1 MGRSGLE
8 MLSNRRLTLPD
19 WRVLAAVTA
28 AQLAVGAALRVMSLS
43 AWRRRAVRWRPFA
56 RFVVRGSNR
65 RIAWAIEATGRR
77 LGHRSTC
84 LIRALVA
91 ELVMNAQ
98 EGPMTLTI
106 GVRRTAAGAFHAH
119 AWLVQEDLVLVGAT
133 SDEYL
138 PMASWTG
145 LPG

>member
-1 MGRSGLE
+1 
-8 MLSNRRLTLPD
+8 MLSKRRLTLPD
-19 WRVLAAVTA
+19 WWVLAAVTA
-28 AQLAVGAALRVMSLS
+28 AQLAVGTALRVMSLS
-43 AWRRRAVRWRPFA
+43 AWRRRAARWRPFA
-56 RFVVRGSNR
+56 RFVVRGSNQ

-77 LGHRSTC
+77 LGQRSTC

-119 AWLVQEDLVLVGAT
+119 AWLVQEDLILVGAT
-133 SDEYL
+133 TDEYL
-138 PMASWTG
+138 PMASWKG

>member
-1 MGRSGLE
+1 
-8 MLSNRRLTLPD
+8 MLPKRRLTLPD
-19 WRVLAAVTA
+19 WWVLAMVTA
-28 AQLAVGAALRVMSLS
+28 AQLAVGAALRFMSLS
-43 AWRRRAVRWRPFA
+43 AWRRHATRWRPFA
-56 RFVVRGSNR
+56 RLVVRGSNR
-65 RIAWAIEATGRR
+65 RIAWAIEATGKR
-77 LGHRSTC
+77 LGQRSTC

-106 GVRRTAAGAFHAH
+106 GVRRTATGAFHAH